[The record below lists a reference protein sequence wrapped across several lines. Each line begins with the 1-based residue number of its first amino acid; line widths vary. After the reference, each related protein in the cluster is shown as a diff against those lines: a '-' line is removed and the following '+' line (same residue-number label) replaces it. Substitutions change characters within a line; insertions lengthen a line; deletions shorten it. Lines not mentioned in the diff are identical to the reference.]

1 MYAVGWRRKTDDND
15 CMIFGSTLHALRV
28 SKAEF
33 LRRKNMK
40 MADPSDE
47 EQR

>member
-1 MYAVGWRRKTDDND
+1 
-15 CMIFGSTLHALRV
+15 MIFGSTLHALRV